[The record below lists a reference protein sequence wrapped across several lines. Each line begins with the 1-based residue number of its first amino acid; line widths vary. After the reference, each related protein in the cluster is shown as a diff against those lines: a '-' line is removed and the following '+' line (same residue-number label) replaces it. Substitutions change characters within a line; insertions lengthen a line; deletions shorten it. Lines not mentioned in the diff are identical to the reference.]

1 MIILSNA
8 FSYNMI
14 SVFPCAQ
21 IAQELSLEEFAKE
34 LKKGGWKSSIGHAD
48 MANMLTEMT
57 GVAIEMNR
65 CNDSLS
71 VGDTLLIA
79 QYSGPRLPEGAT
91 ALPEGAKIK
100 YLKVTICDVK
110 GV

>member
-14 SVFPCAQ
+14 ETFPCAQ
-21 IAQELSLEEFAKE
+21 IAKEVSLAEFTEE

-57 GVAIEMNR
+57 GVKIEMNR

-71 VGDTLLIA
+71 AGDVLLLA

-91 ALPEGAKIK
+91 SLPEGAKIK
-100 YLKVTICDVK
+100 FLKVTICDVK